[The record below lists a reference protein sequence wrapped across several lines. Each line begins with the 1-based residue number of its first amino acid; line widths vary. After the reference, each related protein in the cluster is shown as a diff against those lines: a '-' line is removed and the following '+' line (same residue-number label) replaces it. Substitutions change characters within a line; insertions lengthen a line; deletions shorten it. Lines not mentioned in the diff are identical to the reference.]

1 MDNYRRDLSK
11 VKALIFDVDGVFTDG
26 IIILSPDG
34 EQLRTMNVKDGYA
47 LQLAAK
53 KGYQIAIISGGIS
66 NSVQIRFERLGLKD
80 IFMGVSNKLEVYET
94 YIAQKGITSEEVLY
108 MGDDIPDF
116 QIMSIVGM
124 PVCPNDAVD
133 EIKKIS
139 KYISHANGG
148 KGCVRDV
155 IEQTMKVQGKW
166 LDYDSF
172 IW

>member
-1 MDNYRRDLSK
+1 MDNYRKDLSK
-11 VKALIFDVDGVFTDG
+11 VKAFIFDVDGVFTDG
-26 IIILSPDG
+26 IIILSTDG

-47 LQLAAK
+47 LHHAIK
-53 KGYQIAIISGGIS
+53 KGYEIAIISGGIS
-66 NSVQIRFERLGLKD
+66 NSVQIRFELLGLKD

-116 QIMSIVGM
+116 QVMNVVGM

-133 EIKKIS
+133 EIKKIC

-155 IEQTMKVQGKW
+155 IEQTLKIQGKW
-166 LDYDSF
+166 FDHDSF
-172 IW
+172 TW

>member
-1 MDNYRRDLSK
+1 MDNYRKDLSK
-11 VKALIFDVDGVFTDG
+11 VKAFIFDVDGVFTDG

-80 IFMGVSNKLEVYET
+80 VFMGVSNKLEVYET

-155 IEQTMKVQGKW
+155 IEQTLKVQGKW

>member
-1 MDNYRRDLSK
+1 MDNYRKDLSK
-11 VKALIFDVDGVFTDG
+11 VKAFIFDVDGVFTDG

-66 NSVQIRFERLGLKD
+66 NSVQIRFERLGLTD

-94 YIAQKGITSEEVLY
+94 YISQKGISSEEVLY

-116 QIMSIVGM
+116 QIMNIVGM

>member
-1 MDNYRRDLSK
+1 MDNYRKDLSK
-11 VKALIFDVDGVFTDG
+11 VKAFIFDVDGVFTDG

-80 IFMGVSNKLEVYET
+80 VFMGVSNKLEVYET